1 MTYRDLLISSR
12 IPAVRAVSKLRAM
25 KRGWI
30 PIPIYKNIHF
40 FVSKSEN
47 LFRVMP
53 VFFGGLPPSKI
64 VRPPPLPPRNH
75 GLFEKTLLLLLAKCF
90 QITEKTG
97 EKESVLGT

>member
-53 VFFGGLPPSKI
+53 GFLVAYHLQKSFALLPFLPAIMASSKK
-64 VRPPPLPPRNH
+64 L
-75 GLFEKTLLLLLAKCF
+75 CF
-90 QITEKTG
+90 YC
-97 EKESVLGT
+97 